1 MTSKGINWSETM
13 SNSPR
18 VDGNEDYTEALKRSL
33 WERVT
38 DFLLAMS
45 GGIVIGFSI
54 GMVYL

>member
-1 MTSKGINWSETM
+1 M